1 MAGRVGNA
9 FRRLWSLTKA
19 VTARVANHGQMARA
33 SQFAYVAFLAAIP
46 FVFVLVSVLGLV
58 ATPSDYSDLIDRAR
72 GTIPDQLAD
81 FLDGLLQSA
90 SDSTSQSVIFLLIG
104 LVTGMWLAGN
114 VTGSITDGL
123 DDALQRPHR
132 PWVKG
137 KARALTLA
145 AITALVF
152 VLTTVL
158 AVLGPA
164 VISWLFSQVNAS
176 GFSQLATQLTV
187 SAVSA
192 LIFWAYLV
200 MLYRFAPNDDGL
212 RWRGALL
219 GGLVGVVGWLI
230 VANAFRVYV
239 DNFASYNRVYGSL
252 GVVVIFLV
260 FLYLT
265 GLTILIGGETS
276 AELHDRRAA
285 DRGEREAVAPA
296 FP

>member
-1 MAGRVGNA
+1 MRNA
-9 FRRLWSLTKA
+9 FRRVWSLTLA
-19 VTARVANHGQMARA
+19 VTARVARHGQMARA
-33 SQFAYVAFLAAIP
+33 SQFAYVAFLASIP
-46 FVFVLVSVLGLV
+46 FVFVLVSILGIV
-58 ATPSDYSDLIDRAR
+58 ATPGDYGELINRAR
-72 GTIPDQLAD
+72 GTIPDQLAN
-81 FLDGLLQSA
+81 FLDGLLKSA
-90 SDSTSQSVIFLLIG
+90 SASTSQSALFLILG
-104 LVTGMWLAGN
+104 LVTGLWLAGN

-137 KARALTLA
+137 KARALALA

-152 VLTTVL
+152 ALTTVM

-164 VISWLFSQVNAS
+164 VIRWGFEQVNAS
-176 GFSQLATQLTV
+176 AFSQLAIQLAV
-187 SAVSA
+187 GLVSA

-212 RWRGALL
+212 RWRGAML

-230 VANAFRVYV
+230 VANLFRLYV
-239 DNFASYNRVYGSL
+239 DHFGSYNRVYGSL

-285 DRGEREAVAPA
+285 DRGLQPVAPA

>member
-1 MAGRVGNA
+1 MSNA
-9 FRRLWSLTKA
+9 FRRVWSLTVA
-19 VTARVANHGQMARA
+19 VTARVARHGQMARA
-33 SQFAYVAFLAAIP
+33 SQFAYVSFLASIP

-58 ATPSDYSDLIDRAR
+58 ATPGDYAELINRAR

-81 FLDGLLQSA
+81 FLDGLLKSA
-90 SDSTSQSVIFLLIG
+90 SASTSQSALFLGIG
-104 LVTGMWLAGN
+104 LIAGLWLAGN
-114 VTGSITDGL
+114 VTGSMTDGL

-137 KARALTLA
+137 KTRALALA

-152 VLTTVL
+152 ALTTVM

-164 VISWLFSQVNAS
+164 VIRWAFDQVNAS
-176 GFSQLATQLTV
+176 GFSQVATQLLV
-187 SAVSA
+187 GLVSA

-212 RWRGALL
+212 RWRSSVLGA
-219 GGLVGVVGWLI
+219 LVGVVGWLI
-230 VANAFRVYV
+230 VANLFRLYV
-239 DNFASYNRVYGSL
+239 DHIGSYNRVYGSL

-265 GLTILIGGETS
+265 GLTVLIGGETS
-276 AELHDRRAA
+276 AELHDRSLA
-285 DRGEREAVAPA
+285 DRTPDPVAPA